1 MSTPAITVETRTE
14 QLRRI
19 LTPSA
24 QGWEFSI
31 WENMPDNE
39 PRIRD
44 IDAATRLEYKRP
56 RDVRKVIERIWP
68 EDKRPSCRDTVARQP
83 VGPGGKGTRTYTV
96 TEYWLTEAELLKLIA
111 RSETPVAETILD
123 EMIAVYMAVRR
134 HMVAAVPV
142 KAHERKL
149 PAPKAP
155 AGFIDRAAPP
165 PLPPLSQRLG
175 SATRI
180 RDGKQYWDIVV
191 EVTAGEVA
199 ALTDL
204 SRASWKAEDVAG
216 HALSAWIHNACA
228 MGVLRLH
235 SGR

>member
-1 MSTPAITVETRTE
+1 MSTITVETRTE
-14 QLRRI
+14 QTRRVLI
-19 LTPSA
+19 PSA

-31 WENMPDNE
+31 WENMPDGE

-44 IDAATRLEYKRP
+44 IDAATRLGYSRP

-111 RSETPVAETILD
+111 RSETPVAEAILD

-134 HMVAAVPV
+134 HLVAAVPV

-155 AGFIDRAAPP
+155 AGFADRPAPP
-165 PLPPLSQRLG
+165 ALPPLSQRLG

-180 RDGKQYWDIVV
+180 RNGVQYWDVVV
-191 EVTAGEVA
+191 EVTAGEAA
-199 ALTDL
+199 ALGELAGGKVT
-204 SRASWKAEDVAG
+204 AESVAG

-235 SGR
+235 AGR

>member
-1 MSTPAITVETRTE
+1 MSTPTITVETRTE
-14 QLRRI
+14 QTRRV

-31 WENMPDNE
+31 WENMPDGE

-44 IDAATRLEYKRP
+44 IDAATRLGYAEP
-56 RDVRKVIERIWP
+56 RMVRKLIKRVWP
-68 EDKRPSCRDTVARQP
+68 GNKAPYVRSTVARTSMP
-83 VGPGGKGTRTYTV
+83 KGGTREVKV

-111 RSETPVAETILD
+111 RSETQVAEAILD

-134 HMVAAVPV
+134 HLVAAVPV

-155 AGFIDRAAPP
+155 AGFIDRPAPP
-165 PLPPLSQRLG
+165 SLPPLSQRLG

-180 RDGKQYWDIVV
+180 RNGAQYWDIVV
-191 EVTAGEVA
+191 ELTAGEVA